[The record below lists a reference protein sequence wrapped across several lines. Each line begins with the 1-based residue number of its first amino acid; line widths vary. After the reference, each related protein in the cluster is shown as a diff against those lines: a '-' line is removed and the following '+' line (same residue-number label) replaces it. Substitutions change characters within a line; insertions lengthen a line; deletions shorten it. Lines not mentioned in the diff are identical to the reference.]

1 VTTDSTSTTWGSAGR
16 HGGRPYSGS
25 GPSPAEK
32 VIVSRAGTPI
42 VYRVFGDRG
51 PFLVGCNG
59 VGVSTVFFE
68 PLARRLADSYRTILW
83 DYPGHGRSGD
93 PEDPRVD
100 IEMLAADLAA
110 VMDDAGAKQA
120 VLIGHSLGTQ
130 VSLEFYRRS
139 PERVLGLVP
148 THGTSGRT
156 VSSFFTLPGLGVP
169 VTLLVRRLLASGYRA
184 WPALIE
190 PLAIGPIR
198 GRAALDHAA
207 RVSGLIRRDAPD
219 LTEYF
224 GHLVRVD
231 LRVFASLIDSAQRHD
246 ATGLLPDIAVP
257 TLVVGGT
264 RDFFVPIGV
273 VRRFAR
279 AVPGA
284 ELMELESATHA
295 GLFEQLGIYEARLRD
310 FLCRRVFSPAPV
322 AASV

>member
-1 VTTDSTSTTWGSAGR
+1 M
-16 HGGRPYSGS
+16 
-25 GPSPAEK
+25 
-32 VIVSRAGTPI
+32 IVSRAGTPLI
-42 VYRVFGDRG
+42 YRVYGERG

-68 PLARRLADSYRTILW
+68 PLAERLSDSYRTVLW

-93 PEDPRVD
+93 PEDPHVD
-100 IEMLAADLAA
+100 IETLTDDLTS
-110 VMDDAGAKQA
+110 VMDAAGASQA

-139 PERVLGLVP
+139 PERVLALVP
-148 THGTSGRT
+148 THGTYGRSI
-156 VSSFFTLPGLGVP
+156 SSFFKLPILGVP
-169 VTLLVRRLLASGYRA
+169 FALLVRRLLARGHRA
-184 WPALIE
+184 LPALIE
-190 PLAIGPIR
+190 PLAVGPIL

-207 RVSGLIRRDAPD
+207 RASGLIGRDAPD
-219 LTEYF
+219 LTAYF

-246 ATGLLPDIAVP
+246 ATALLPDIAVP

-273 VRRFAR
+273 ARRFAR

-284 ELMELESATHA
+284 ELMELDSATHA
-295 GLFEQLGIYEARLRD
+295 GLFEQLGAYETRLRE
-310 FLCRRVFSPAPV
+310 FLIQRVFRPV
-322 AASV
+322 AIPG